1 MPPKKSTPE
10 MEIQRSPRSVSS
22 GKVSGWTGSAAVPT
36 GIRSAM
42 PFQPAIASPAA
53 AAEHLVAR
61 CRPVIASAAGFQRRI
76 VPVWSTR
83 TTPSAT

>member
-10 MEIQRSPRSVSS
+10 IEIQRSPREVSS
-22 GKVSGWTGSAAVPT
+22 GKVSGCTGSEAVPT

-42 PFQPAIASPAA
+42 PFQPAISSPAERPITA
-53 AAEHLVAR
+53 SRV
-61 CRPVIASAAGFQRRI
+61 RPVIASAAGFQRRI